1 MDMRTLS
8 FAMLAAGIWAA
19 VLYFPV
25 GKESLLL
32 VAVLLFVAAWHLL
45 DRHYSQ
51 PIPNSRPGWEHSLAT
66 GVLAIGLCLASLRCL
81 PHGHDAPGG
90 WCRRC
95 GLKVKGKR

>member
-45 DRHYSQ
+45 DRHYSR
-51 PIPNSRPGWEHSLAT
+51 PVSDSRWEYFVACAT
-66 GVLAIGLCLASLRCL
+66 WAVAMWLRSFRN
-81 PHGHDAPGG
+81 DKSRMA
-90 WCRRC
+90 
-95 GLKVKGKR
+95 